1 MNPRLIIN
9 SLVAIILA
17 FTIKGFCV
25 LQDVNKTIKQDLIQ
39 QQSATQDV
47 GMAFDWYGLTVV
59 DNIVKYTHNIIPS
72 KELVETLEDGTIDKD
87 ELLRKYYNSAT
98 AIENEYV
105 NKLKAQDTQVDLFVD
120 RVINQASNRRYQTDE
135 SMLKEMYS
143 LTQPAV
149 DTINTIIDLKT
160 EQSAKTKQSISSSIQ
175 SLEYFLMLTT
185 VLAIVIGVSGNKK
198 RKKISPE
205 ILKKFSEIKERD
217 KKEQNSI

>member
-9 SLVAIILA
+9 SLVVIILA

-25 LQDVNKTIKQDLIQ
+25 LQDVNKTIEHDLMQ
-39 QQSATQDV
+39 QQSVTQDI

-59 DNIVKYTHNIIPS
+59 DSIVKHSHNMLPS
-72 KELVETLEDGTIDKD
+72 EELIEILKDGKIEKD
-87 ELLRKYYNSAT
+87 QLLRNYYEKAT

-105 NKLKAQDTQVDLFVD
+105 NKLKSYDTQVDIFIDKVAA
-120 RVINQASNRRYQTDE
+120 QASDKMLQTDE
-135 SMLKEMYS
+135 SIIKEMYN

-160 EQSAKTKQSISSSIQ
+160 EQSTKTKQTIRSSIQ

-198 RKKISPE
+198 KKKIPAE
-205 ILKKFSEIKERD
+205 ILKKFSEIKKRD

>member
-25 LQDVNKTIKQDLIQ
+25 LQDVNKTVEYDLVQ
-39 QQSATQDV
+39 QQSVTQDV

-59 DNIVKYTHNIIPS
+59 DNIVKYTHDMLS
-72 KELVETLEDGTIDKD
+72 AEELIETLKDGKIDKD
-87 ELLRKYYNSAT
+87 QLLRNYYQNAT

-105 NKLKAQDTQVDLFVD
+105 NKLKSYDTRVDLFID
-120 RVINQASNRRYQTDE
+120 RVIAQAADKGYQTDE
-135 SMLKEMYS
+135 AMIKEMYG

-160 EQSAKTKQSISSSIQ
+160 EQSTKIKQTIRSSIE
-175 SLEYFLMLTT
+175 SLEYFLMLVTS
-185 VLAIVIGVSGNKK
+185 LAIVIGISGN
-198 RKKISPE
+198 RKKSSKSVE
-205 ILKKFSEIKERD
+205 
-217 KKEQNSI
+217 